1 MRNQSGWWRVLVL
14 LLGASLV
21 SACTTPPPKP
31 RQPSAGHIGTTHA
44 APAAVIPQ
52 PVVRAPILP
61 APKATPKAETY
72 TVVVDNVPVR
82 ELLFA
87 LARDAKR
94 DVDIHPD
101 ITGNVTL
108 NAIDQTLPQI
118 LDRLSRL
125 IDLRY
130 RIQNKALLI
139 TPDRPYLKTYTVDY
153 VNMSRDTE
161 GTVSVATQI
170 ATTGSD
176 SESGGGGGGGN
187 NNSATE
193 VSSSSKNHFWETLTN
208 SLREILAATVNPLTS
223 EDSGGVNEG
232 LIIPNPEV
240 GIIAISATERQHAK
254 VRDYL
259 DKVLGS
265 ARRQVMME
273 ATIVEVELNDTYQSG
288 INFDILAGAASSI
301 VLGPTT
307 IPGTAF
313 ATAIFDN
320 AKPGGNQD
328 FSLTVNLLKEFGD
341 VRVLSSPK
349 IMVLNNQTAIFKVVE
364 NLVFF
369 TVETETVITDGV
381 ADKNTTTTPHTVPV
395 GLVMAVTPQ
404 ISASDEVVINVR
416 PTITRSD
423 RSVDDPNPD
432 LRTGVGDIPN
442 SIPVI
447 QVREME
453 SMLRLQSNQIAV
465 LGGLMQDSVRK
476 DTAGLP
482 VLSEQEGPTG
492 ELFKSRDNDFTKTE
506 LVIFLRPTVI
516 RSPSVSGDLANFQR
530 FLPENLKS
538 AKPQTG
544 LPQGQSK

>member
-31 RQPSAGHIGTTHA
+31 REPSAGHIATTHA
-44 APAAVIPQ
+44 APPVIPQ
-52 PVVRAPILP
+52 PVMQAPILP
-61 APKATPKAETY
+61 APKATPRAETY

-94 DVDIHPD
+94 DVDIHPG

-130 RIQNKALLI
+130 QIQNKALLI

-161 GTVSVATQI
+161 GSVSVATQI

-176 SESGGGGGGGN
+176 SEGGGGGGGN

-193 VSSSSKNHFWETLTN
+193 VSSSSKHHFWETLAT
-208 SLREILAATVNPLTS
+208 SLRQILAATVNPL
-223 EDSGGVNEG
+223 SGNDDVEIDEG
-232 LIIPNPEV
+232 MVIPNPESGV
-240 GIIAISATERQHAK
+240 IAISATERQHAK
-254 VRDYL
+254 VQDYL

-265 ARRQVMME
+265 VRRQVMME
-273 ATIVEVELNDTYQSG
+273 ATIVEVELNDAYQSG
-288 INFDILAGAASSI
+288 IDFEVLAGAASSL
-301 VLGPTT
+301 VLGPGG

-320 AKPGGNQD
+320 TDKAGEKQD
-328 FSLTVNLLKEFGD
+328 FSLTVRLLKEFGD

-369 TVETETVITDGV
+369 SVETETVPVDG
-381 ADKNTTTTPHTVPV
+381 APPIINTTTTAHTVPV
-395 GLVMAVTPQ
+395 GLVMAITPQ
-404 ISASDEVVINVR
+404 ISASDEIVLNVR

-423 RSVDDPNPD
+423 TTVADPNPD
-432 LRTGVGDIPN
+432 LGAVAN
-442 SIPVI
+442 LIPVI

-453 SMLRLQSNQIAV
+453 SMLRLQSSQIAV

-476 DTAGLP
+476 DTGGLP
-482 VLSEQEGPTG
+482 VLSEQDGPVG

-516 RSPSVSGDLANFQR
+516 RSPSVSGDLTNFQR

-544 LPQGQSK
+544 LPKEQSK

>member
-1 MRNQSGWWRVLVL
+1 MRNQSGWWRVLILV
-14 LLGASLV
+14 LGASLV

-31 RQPSAGHIGTTHA
+31 REPSAGHIATTHA
-44 APAAVIPQ
+44 APPAVIPQ
-52 PVVRAPILP
+52 PVAQAPILP
-61 APKATPKAETY
+61 PPKATPKAETY

-94 DVDIHPD
+94 DVDIHPG

-130 RIQNKALLI
+130 QLQNKALLI

-161 GTVSVATQI
+161 GSVSVATQI

-176 SESGGGGGGGN
+176 SEGGGGGGN

-193 VSSSSKNHFWETLTN
+193 VSSSSEHHFWETLAT
-208 SLREILAATVNPLTS
+208 SLREILAATVNPLAGNDDG
-223 EDSGGVNEG
+223 EVDEG
-232 LIIPNPEV
+232 MVIPNPET

-254 VRDYL
+254 VQDYL

-288 INFDILAGAASSI
+288 INFEILAGAASSLS
-301 VLGPTT
+301 LGPAGL
-307 IPGTAF
+307 PGVGTAF

-328 FSLTVNLLKEFGD
+328 FALTVNLLKEFGD

-364 NLVFF
+364 NLVYFS
-369 TVETETVITDGV
+369 VETETVPVDG
-381 ADKNTTTTPHTVPV
+381 APPIINTTTTAHTVPV
-395 GLVMAVTPQ
+395 GLVMAITPQ
-404 ISASDEVVINVR
+404 ISASDEIVLNVR

-423 RSVDDPNPD
+423 ATVADPNPD
-432 LRTGVGDIPN
+432 LGAVAN
-442 SIPVI
+442 LIPVI

-453 SMLRLQSNQIAV
+453 SMLRLQSSQIAV

-476 DTAGLP
+476 DTGGLP
-482 VLSEQEGPTG
+482 VLSEQEGSVG

-538 AKPQTG
+538 AMPQTG
-544 LPQGQSK
+544 LPQGQAK